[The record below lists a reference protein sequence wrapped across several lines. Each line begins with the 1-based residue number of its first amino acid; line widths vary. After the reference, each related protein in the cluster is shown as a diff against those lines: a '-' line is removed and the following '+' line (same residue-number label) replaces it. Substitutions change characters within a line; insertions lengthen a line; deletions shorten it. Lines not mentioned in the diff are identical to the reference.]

1 MKKYELYEVKDNKI
15 IRKNPECVRCSHG
28 VFMADHGDRYACG
41 KCGYTEWKTKD
52 KKLKFF
58 FNFFFLTFK

>member
-1 MKKYELYEVKDNKI
+1 MKKFELYEVKDNKI

-41 KCGYTEWKTKD
+41 KCGYTQWKNKD
-52 KKLKFF
+52 SKK
-58 FNFFFLTFK
+58 